1 MSEAIEK
8 FVLTQSIHLGF
19 VRESFGAGAVI
30 EYHPEKRI
38 TVIDGRKFED
48 FRDIELL
55 KRQAAKFPNNP
66 LVVPYSA
73 EAVAQYKKAPA
84 IRVAAKPLSES
95 MQVIQSDED
104 LSRVID
110 VSDTQVSRIAN
121 EAKEAAR
128 IKTASGKL
136 EVINGDESAD
146 QRLARLQEESRKNA
160 LPIVQDDGSLGV
172 EGGSRGVALN
182 AGQVKI
188 VKPATNEE
196 LVRIQEARKREAEAK
211 RAKILAE
218 QEVALLDAES
228 TPSPIKPVVAN
239 ADIERRVGV
248 LETQVQQLTTLLQ
261 SLTEVV
267 KKNNDSDESL
277 LGTVETISAKL
288 NELTN
293 TIASLKE
300 RVDAI
305 GVQSASVA
313 VTASAV
319 IDNGETTT
327 ATDATEESS
336 GMLTEALQ
344 DLEATTAIPEATE
357 ATPEVTPEV
366 TESTREPVVV
376 KQRGRPAKGTKKGE

>member
-48 FRDIELL
+48 VRDIELL
-55 KRQAAKFPNNP
+55 KRQASKFPNNP

-84 IRVAAKPLSES
+84 IRVAAKPLAES

-110 VSDTQVSRIAN
+110 VSNTQVSRIAN

-136 EVINGDESAD
+136 EIINGDESAD
-146 QRLARLQEESRKNA
+146 QRLARLQEESRRNV

-211 RAKILAE
+211 RARILAD

-228 TPSPIKPVVAN
+228 TPHPVKAGSN

-248 LETQVQQLTTLLQ
+248 LEAQVQQLTTLLQ

-319 IDNGETTT
+319 IDNGEATT

-344 DLEATTAIPEATE
+344 DLEATTAIPEVTD
-357 ATPEVTPEV
+357 ATPEVA
-366 TESTREPVVV
+366 ESAKEPVVV
-376 KQRGRPAKGTKKGE
+376 KQRGRPAKGAKKGE